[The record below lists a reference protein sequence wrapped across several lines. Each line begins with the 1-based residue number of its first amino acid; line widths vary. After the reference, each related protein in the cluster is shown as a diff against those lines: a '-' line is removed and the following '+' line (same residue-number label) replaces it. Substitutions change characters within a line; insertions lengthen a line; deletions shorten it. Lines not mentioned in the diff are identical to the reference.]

1 MKVLVIYCHPSNN
14 SFTYEVKNEF
24 IRGLHDGNHEYTL
37 LDLYALDFK
46 FLYAQ
51 IIVFFIAFSLIF
63 IHPLSFIY
71 AHCKCYYK

>member
-46 FLYAQ
+46 
-51 IIVFFIAFSLIF
+51 
-63 IHPLSFIY
+63 
-71 AHCKCYYK
+71 

>member
-37 LDLYALDFK
+37 LEVNIYEK
-46 FLYAQ
+46 H
-51 IIVFFIAFSLIF
+51 FIM
-63 IHPLSFIY
+63 
-71 AHCKCYYK
+71 KR